1 MQPARRRY
9 IAPTMSLLDT
19 FLHGN
24 ALTEIFI
31 EGHNPYALQKLPS
44 ADLDALR
51 QQMHSTE
58 SVQAYA
64 IGRIVGAGRGVWV
77 VTDQA
82 AYLQRGGRHEF
93 ERVPLREVRSF
104 EAERGRFG
112 HVVRLHAED
121 RSWSLF
127 GVDRDLAGH
136 LHQALDSRGLAR
148 PFDDRPARTHW
159 WRDSAPEGW
168 AADCLRDLQLRL
180 RPA

>member
-1 MQPARRRY
+1 
-9 IAPTMSLLDT
+9 MSFLDT

-51 QQMHSTE
+51 QKMHSTE
-58 SVQAYA
+58 SVQAFV

-77 VTDQA
+77 LTDQA
-82 AYLQRGGRHEF
+82 VYIRRGDGF
-93 ERVPLREVRSF
+93 ERIPVREVHQF

-121 RSWSLF
+121 QTWGLF
-127 GVDRDLAGH
+127 GVDRDLAAH
-136 LHQALDSRGLAR
+136 LHQAFNARGLAR

-159 WRDSAPEGW
+159 WRDAAPEGW
-168 AADCLRDLQLRL
+168 ADDCLRDLQLRL